1 MIQSR
6 PVNGMTQPNPTGLR
20 IPFGLRVSGLLLS
33 VGLCVSAQQAEPP
46 AIAWFFDAAGRDDR
60 AAGKALEN
68 IAPRWRDGYTAVIV
82 DLARFMRPARLPGAA
97 PATEGIDNPGR
108 GTGEPDDQ
116 RPTTGREPE
125 SDLLLSRP
133 RDPSSVARARLIRF
147 LETQTGR
154 RFGDDLGRWRAWM
167 WQLPYEPHPDYAA
180 FKGTLYGQID
190 PRMREFFRQPGTPRI
205 RLDRIDWGGVP
216 VNGIPPLVYPKIV
229 SASAATYL
237 KDSHVV
243 FGIEVNGQTR
253 AYPKRILAWHELARD
268 RVGDVELTIVYCT
281 LCGTVIP
288 YESVAGG
295 TRRTF
300 GTSGLLYESNKLMF
314 DEETMSL
321 WSTFEGRPVLGPLS
335 NTPLQLTLRSIVT
348 TTWGEWKREHPSTTV
363 LSLDTGHERDY
374 SEGAAYREYFGTDR
388 LMFSTSRSD
397 RRLKNKAEI
406 LALRLSDRD
415 SGTDRLVPVA
425 IAADFL
431 ARHPVYHVRL
441 AGHDLVV
448 VTSAEGANR
457 VYDAGR
463 ERFRVRRPDG
473 GVEDGEGAVWRASEQ
488 ALEAPDGRRL
498 RRIAAHRAFW
508 FGWYAQYP
516 DTLLVK

>member
-1 MIQSR
+1 MPQR
-6 PVNGMTQPNPTGLR
+6 NLAWPR
-20 IPFGLRVSGLLLS
+20 IAIGLRVSGLILA
-33 VGLCVSAQQAEPP
+33 VGLSAATQGDDPP
-46 AIAWFFDAAGRDDR
+46 AIAWFFEAAGRDEGVAR
-60 AAGKALEN
+60 KALAN
-68 IAPRWRDGYTAVIV
+68 IAPRWRDGYTAMVV
-82 DLARFMRPARLPGAA
+82 DLARFMRPARGPAA
-97 PATEGIDNPGR
+97 PPDTNGVVSPGR
-108 GTGEPDDQ
+108 GVNDPDDQ
-116 RPTTGREPE
+116 SPTTGGTAEPE
-125 SDLLLSRP
+125 LSRP
-133 RDPSSVARARLIRF
+133 RDPSSVVRSRLVRF
-147 LETQTGR
+147 LEKQTGQ
-154 RFGDDLGRWRAWM
+154 RFGDDLSRWRAWM
-167 WQLPYEPHPDYAA
+167 WQLPYEPHPEYAA
-180 FKGTLYGQID
+180 FKGAVYGQID

-229 SASAATYL
+229 SAGAATYL
-237 KDSHVV
+237 KDAHVI
-243 FGIEVNGQTR
+243 FGIEVNGRAR

-288 YESVAGG
+288 YESVAGR
-295 TRRTF
+295 TKRTF

-335 NTPLQLTLRSIVT
+335 NTPLQLTQRSIVT
-348 TTWGEWKREHPSTTV
+348 TTWGEWKRTHPSTTV

-374 SEGAAYREYFGTDR
+374 GEGAAYREYFGTDR

-397 RRLKNKAEI
+397 RRLRNKAEI
-406 LALRLSDRD
+406 LAIRLSDRE
-415 SGTDRLVPVA
+415 SGTGRLTAVA

-431 ARHPVYHVRL
+431 ARHPVYQARL
-441 AGHDLVV
+441 AGHDLVI

-457 VYDAGR
+457 VYDAGSH
-463 ERFRVRRPDG
+463 RFRAKRPDG
-473 GVEDGEGAVWRASEQ
+473 GVEDHEGIVWRPSED